1 MVHIDWVMPRYLNKG
16 HMQTLVDRMIDWE
29 DTMKNTIDMM
39 QDGGDELL
47 QK

>member
-1 MVHIDWVMPRYLNKG
+1 MPRYLNKG
-16 HMQTLVDRMIDWE
+16 HMQTLVDRMFDSE